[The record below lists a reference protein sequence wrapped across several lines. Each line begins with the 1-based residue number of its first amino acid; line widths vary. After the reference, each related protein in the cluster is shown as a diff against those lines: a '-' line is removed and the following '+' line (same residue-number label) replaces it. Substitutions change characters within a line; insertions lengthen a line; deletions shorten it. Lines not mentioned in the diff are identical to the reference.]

1 MANYYDILKTL
12 TDEFTGLGMVNSVTN
27 GSIDKYTTLKKH
39 MYPAVHIIVN
49 NWNVDGHTKTYNI
62 SVICMSIVEADYS
75 NEDDVINQCMV
86 ITDRFFEQG
95 RRGDLSELDY
105 TIESETMQGE
115 LFVDRFE
122 DNVAGVTVTFDIV
135 TPNLTTIC

>member
-1 MANYYDILKTL
+1 MANYYEILTTL
-12 TDEFTGLGMVNSVTN
+12 TNEFTGLGMVNSVTN

-49 NWNVDGHTKTYNI
+49 NWNVDGHTKIYNI
-62 SVICMSIVEADYS
+62 SVICMSIVENDYS

-86 ITDRFFEQG
+86 ITDRFFEKG
-95 RRGDLSELDY
+95 RRGDLDFD
-105 TIESETMQGE
+105 IESETMQGE

-122 DNVAGVTVTFDIV
+122 DNVAGVTVTFDVV